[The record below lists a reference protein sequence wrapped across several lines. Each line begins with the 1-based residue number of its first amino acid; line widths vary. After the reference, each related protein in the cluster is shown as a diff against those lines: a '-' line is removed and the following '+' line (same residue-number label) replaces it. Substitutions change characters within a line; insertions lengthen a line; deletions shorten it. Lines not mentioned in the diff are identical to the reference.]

1 VNERIQK
8 EQVFNERRVVEIKK
22 KLEHERDMKVHAFD
36 QLEAMRL
43 EIKAIEGKDM
53 SNSDLWKQKCK
64 ELFDICKD
72 LQKENDDLKS
82 GAGIVGARISSA
94 SFVPA

>member
-1 VNERIQK
+1 
-8 EQVFNERRVVEIKK
+8 
-22 KLEHERDMKVHAFD
+22 MKVHAFD

-53 SNSDLWKQKCK
+53 SNGDLWKQKCK

-72 LQKENDDLKS
+72 LQKENDDLKG
-82 GAGIVGARISSA
+82 GAGIVGA
-94 SFVPA
+94 

>member
-1 VNERIQK
+1 
-8 EQVFNERRVVEIKK
+8 
-22 KLEHERDMKVHAFD
+22 MKVHAFD

-53 SNSDLWKQKCK
+53 GNGEMWKQKCK

-72 LQKENDDLKS
+72 L
-82 GAGIVGARISSA
+82 
-94 SFVPA
+94 

>member
-1 VNERIQK
+1 
-8 EQVFNERRVVEIKK
+8 
-22 KLEHERDMKVHAFD
+22 MKVHAFD

-82 GAGIVGARISSA
+82 GAGIVGAKISSA
-94 SFVPA
+94 SFIPAS

>member
-1 VNERIQK
+1 VD
-8 EQVFNERRVVEIKK
+8 EIKR
-22 KLEHERDMKVHAFD
+22 KLDKERDMKVHAFD

-72 LQKENDDLKS
+72 LQKENEDLKS
-82 GAGIVGARISSA
+82 GVPIIGPVTSSSA
-94 SFVPA
+94 AFIPAA